1 MKENEIPREV
11 IDAVRDRTEI
21 VDLVS
26 RHVRLQRRGA
36 SWVGLCPFHQEKTP
50 SFSVIPA
57 KGMFYCFGCQASGD
71 AIGFLRDLQGLTFRE
86 AVVELAGAA
95 GVTIPERE
103 LTDDERRALQHR
115 ATLYDVLDAAAA
127 FFEAQLWT
135 GPEGEQA
142 RAYLQRRA
150 ITQETAHAA
159 RLGLAPSGW
168 TRLSDHLHRKGF
180 RAELVA
186 AAGLSKPSDRAGGSP
201 YDTFRDRLIVPIRD
215 ERGRVIAFGGR
226 LLSGDGP
233 KYLNSPETEL
243 YDKGRVLYGLD
254 VARRAI
260 VQTDR
265 VIVVEGYFD
274 ALTMQQAGFGET
286 VATCGT
292 ALTAEH
298 VDRIRRLAGR
308 VVVLLDSDEAGARA
322 AEKALPLLDRAGLVA
337 ERLQLPGAK
346 DPDELIREGGREAM
360 EAALRQ
366 VGPLLAWVAE
376 RRVRAHG
383 YTAAGKVRARDD
395 LAAMLGGTLTAAQV
409 AEVAPVLR
417 LDERELLAWAKGR
430 TVEHPTPQAAPAS
443 TTRLSREASHLL
455 WLLVH
460 RHAHVAG
467 VIGQVPP
474 AAVSSSGVVHLLA
487 PLVLGRSV
495 REVLDDPAHAAE
507 RAQLA
512 AVAALPHLY
521 AEDEAVPALIELLA
535 GLARPTLTGRAEA
548 LRADALGLQRRGEAD
563 AARVAWD
570 RLEALLE
577 DVRALDLA
585 TLDHDA
591 RAAAGL
597 LARLFGDT
605 KEAS

>member
-26 RHVRLQRRGA
+26 RHVRLQRRGS

-50 SFSVIPA
+50 SFSVIPE

-71 AIGFLRDLQGLTFRE
+71 AIRFLRDLQGLTFRE
-86 AVVELAGAA
+86 AVQELASAA

-103 LTDDERRALQHR
+103 LTEDERRALQHR
-115 ATLYDVLDAAAA
+115 ATLYDVVEEAARW
-127 FFEAQLWT
+127 FEAQLWT
-135 GPEGEQA
+135 GPEGGEA

-150 ITQETAHAA
+150 ITDETAHAA

-168 TRLSDHLHRKGF
+168 TRLVDHLHRKGF

-186 AAGLSKPSDRAGGSP
+186 AAGLSKPSDRPGGSP

-226 LLSGDGP
+226 LLAGDGP

-274 ALTMQQAGFGET
+274 ALAMLQAGFGEV

-298 VDRIRRLAGR
+298 VDRIRRLASR
-308 VVVLLDSDEAGARA
+308 VVVLLDADEAGARA

-346 DPDELIREGGREAM
+346 DPDELIREGGRAAM

-395 LAAMLGGTLTAAQV
+395 LVAMLGGTLTAAQV

-417 LDERELLAWAKGR
+417 LDERELLTWAKGR
-430 TVEHPTPQAAPAS
+430 AVEHPEPTAPSGPAA
-443 TTRLSREASHLL
+443 RLSREASHLL

-460 RHAHVAG
+460 RHRQVSP
-467 VIGQVPP
+467 VIGQVKP
-474 AAVSSSGVVHLLA
+474 AVVESSGVVHLIA
-487 PLVLGRSV
+487 PLVVGRSI
-495 REVLDDPAHAAE
+495 REVMDDPAHAAH

-512 AVAALPHLY
+512 AVVASPNLY
-521 AEDEAVPALIELLA
+521 AEDRAVPALLELLV
-535 GLARPTLTGRAEA
+535 GMARPTWTARAETLRTEAVRA
-548 LRADALGLQRRGEAD
+548 LRAGDREASSVAWGALERLQAD
-563 AARVAWD
+563 A
-570 RLEALLE
+570 
-577 DVRALDLA
+577 RALDLA
-585 TLDHDA
+585 TLDHDVDA
-591 RAAAGL
+591 VVAL
-597 LARLFGDT
+597 LGRLCDDA
-605 KEAS
+605 KQAP